1 MHSTEKSTEKSSK
14 KYSEVTPDFST
25 EKMNSSFAEFKQ
37 DYPEFETTHIL
48 DEMRELEYA
57 RLDWQDQ
64 IYLDYT
70 GGGLYANSQILKH
83 MELLQCNVFGNPHSE
98 NPTSMAM
105 TKLVERARGKILSF
119 FNASPD
125 EYVVIFTPNATGAL
139 RLVGEAYPFETGD
152 QFLLA
157 VDDHNSVNGIRV
169 FAGSKGASVN
179 YVPIKLPE
187 LRVDEEKLKMYFD
200 QARPEGNNLFA
211 YPAQSNFSGVQ
222 HPMEWIEKARKKGW
236 DVLLDC
242 AAFVPTNRLDLSQW
256 HPDFVSISFYKI
268 FGYPTGLGCL
278 LARKVALNKLKRPW
292 FSGGTISIVS
302 VQQENWYCLHQGTE
316 AFEAFEDGTI
326 NYLSIP
332 ALEIGL
338 KHIERIGVDTIHKR
352 VMCLTGWLLDKMQA
366 LKYPNGQALVKIH
379 GPSGLERRGGTI
391 AFNLC
396 HADGTSF
403 DCHMIQDSANKAG
416 ISLRTGCFCNPG
428 DGEVSH
434 GITRNEMASC
444 FENLESD
451 SRYPYGSDCKDYESC
466 LAVKIKMESIRISP
480 GLVTNFSDVYR
491 FMNFLCGLMYEPDI
505 RIHKAEKVTRRAF
518 LNRGP

>member
-1 MHSTEKSTEKSSK
+1 MHPTE
-14 KYSEVTPDFST
+14 KYSEVTPEFSPD
-25 EKMNSSFAEFKQ
+25 KMNSSFAEFKQ
-37 DYPEFETTHIL
+37 NYPEFETTHIL
-48 DEMRELEYA
+48 DELRELEYA

-70 GGGLYANSQILKH
+70 GGGLYANSQLLKH
-83 MELLQCNVFGNPHSE
+83 MELLQCNVLGNPHSE

-105 TKLVERARGKILSF
+105 TKLVERARDKILSF

-139 RLVGEAYPFETGD
+139 RLVGEAYPFETEG
-152 QFLLA
+152 QFLLT

-169 FAGSKGASVN
+169 FAESKGASVS
-179 YVPIKLPE
+179 YIPVELSE
-187 LRVDEEKLKMYFD
+187 LRVDEEKLEIYLDKAKP
-200 QARPEGNNLFA
+200 QGNNLFA

-222 HPMEWIEKARKKGW
+222 HPLDWIEKARKKGW

-302 VQQENWYCLHQGTE
+302 VQKENWYCLQQGDE

-326 NYLSIP
+326 NYLSVP

-338 KHIERIGVDTIHKR
+338 KYIERIGMDTIHKR
-352 VMCLTGWLLDKMQA
+352 VMCLTGWLLDNMQA
-366 LKYPNGQALVKIH
+366 LKYPNGQTLVKIH
-379 GPSGLERRGGTI
+379 GPSGLEKRGGTI
-391 AFNLC
+391 AFNLY
-396 HADGTSF
+396 HADGTPF
-403 DCHMIQDSANKAG
+403 DCQMVQDAANKEK

-434 GITRNEMASC
+434 SITRNEMASC
-444 FENLESD
+444 FENLKPS
-451 SRYPYGSDCKDYESC
+451 SRYPYGSDCKDHESC
-466 LAVKIKMESIRISP
+466 LAVKTKMASIRASL
-480 GLVTNFSDVYR
+480 GLVTNFSDVYL
-491 FMNFLCGLMYEPDI
+491 FMNFLHGLMYEPKVQVS
-505 RIHKAEKVTRRAF
+505 KAERVKRRTF

>member
-1 MHSTEKSTEKSSK
+1 MHSSE
-14 KYSEVTPDFST
+14 KYSEVTFDFSS
-25 EKMNSSFAEFKQ
+25 ENMNISFAEFKQ
-37 DYPEFETTHIL
+37 NYPEFETTHVL
-48 DEMRELEYA
+48 DELRELEYA
-57 RLDWQDQ
+57 RLDWNDQ

-70 GGGLYANSQILKH
+70 GGGLYASSQLQKH
-83 MELLQCNVFGNPHSE
+83 MELLQCSVFGNPHSE

-105 TKLVERARGKILSF
+105 TRLVERARNKILKF

-139 RLVGEAYPFETGD
+139 RLVGEAYPFETEGR
-152 QFLLA
+152 FLLT
-157 VDDHNSVNGIRV
+157 VDNHNSVNGIRI
-169 FAGSKGASVN
+169 FAGRKGASVS
-179 YVPIKLPE
+179 YIPVKTPE
-187 LRVDEEKLKMYFD
+187 MRVDEEKLEICLD

-242 AAFVPTNRLDLSQW
+242 AAFVPTNRLDLNQW
-256 HPDFVSISFYKI
+256 HPDFVSVSFYKI

-278 LARKVALNKLKRPW
+278 LARKVALDKLQRPW

-302 VQQENWYCLHQGTE
+302 VQKENWYCLHQGNE
-316 AFEAFEDGTI
+316 AFEAFEDGTL

-338 KHIERIGVDTIHKR
+338 KHIEGIGMDTIHKR
-352 VMCLTGWLLDKMQA
+352 VMCLTGWLLDKMKV
-366 LKYPNGQALVKIH
+366 LKYPNGQGLVKIH

-391 AFNLC
+391 AFNLY
-396 HADGTSF
+396 HADGTPF
-403 DCHMIQDSANKAG
+403 DCQIAQDAANKAG

-434 GITRNEMASC
+434 DITRKEMASC
-444 FENLESD
+444 FEYMES
-451 SRYPYGSDCKDYESC
+451 SAPYSYGSYCKDHEAC
-466 LAVKIKMESIRISP
+466 LAVKTKMSSIRISL
-480 GLVTNFSDVYR
+480 GLVTNFSDAYR
-491 FMNFLCGLMYEPDI
+491 FMNFLYGLMYEPEF
-505 RIHKAEKVTRRAF
+505 RALKAEKVKRRTF

>member
-1 MHSTEKSTEKSSK
+1 
-14 KYSEVTPDFST
+14 
-25 EKMNSSFAEFKQ
+25 
-37 DYPEFETTHIL
+37 
-48 DEMRELEYA
+48 
-57 RLDWQDQ
+57 
-64 IYLDYT
+64 
-70 GGGLYANSQILKH
+70 

-105 TKLVERARGKILSF
+105 TKLVERARNKILSF

-139 RLVGEAYPFETGD
+139 RLVGEAYPFEAGG
-152 QFLLA
+152 QFLLT
-157 VDDHNSVNGIRV
+157 VDNHNSVNGIRV
-169 FAGSKGASVN
+169 FAESKGASVS
-179 YVPIKLPE
+179 YIPVEPSE
-187 LRVDEEKLKMYFD
+187 LRVDEEKLDIYLGKAKL
-200 QARPEGNNLFA
+200 QGNNLFA

-222 HPMEWIEKARKKGW
+222 HPLDWIEKARKKGW

-302 VQQENWYCLHQGTE
+302 VQKDNWYCLQQGDE

-326 NYLSIP
+326 NYLSVP

-338 KHIERIGVDTIHKR
+338 KYIERIGVDTIHKR
-352 VMCLTGWLLDKMQA
+352 VMCLTGWLLDNMQA
-366 LKYPNGQALVKIH
+366 LRYPNGQTLVKIH
-379 GPSGLERRGGTI
+379 GPSDLERRGGTI
-391 AFNLC
+391 AFNLY
-396 HADGTSF
+396 HADRTPF
-403 DCHMIQDSANKAG
+403 DCQLVQDAANKAR

-434 GITRNEMASC
+434 NITRNEMASC
-444 FENLESD
+444 FENLKPS
-451 SRYPYGSDCKDYESC
+451 SRYPYGSDCKDHESC
-466 LAVKIKMESIRISP
+466 LAVKTKMASIRVSL
-480 GLVTNFSDVYR
+480 GLVTNFSDVYL
-491 FMNFLCGLMYEPDI
+491 FMNFLHGLMCEPKVQVS
-505 RIHKAEKVTRRAF
+505 KAEKVKRRVF

>member
-1 MHSTEKSTEKSSK
+1 MHSSEK
-14 KYSEVTPDFST
+14 YLEVPLDFSP
-25 EKMNSSFAEFKQ
+25 EKINSSFAEFKQ
-37 DYPEFETTHIL
+37 NYPEFETTHIL
-48 DEMRELEYA
+48 DELRDLEYA
-57 RLDWQDQ
+57 RLDWHDQ

-70 GGGLYANSQILKH
+70 GGGLYANSQLLKH

-98 NPTSMAM
+98 NPTSVAM
-105 TKLVERARGKILSF
+105 TKLVERARIKVLSF

-125 EYVVIFTPNATGAL
+125 EYVAIFTPNATGAL
-139 RLVGEAYPFETGD
+139 RLVGEAYPFEKGD
-152 QFLLA
+152 RYLLT
-157 VDDHNSVNGIRV
+157 VDNHNSVNGIRV
-169 FAGSKGASVN
+169 FAESKGASVS
-179 YVPIKLPE
+179 YIPMISPE
-187 LRVDEEKLKMYFD
+187 LRVDEEKLEFYLD
-200 QARPEGNNLFA
+200 QARPERNNLFA

-222 HPMEWIEKARKKGW
+222 HPLDWIEKARKKNC
-236 DVLLDC
+236 DVLLDS

-278 LARKVALNKLKRPW
+278 IVRKDALNKLKRPW

-302 VQQENWYCLHQGTE
+302 VQKENWYCLHQGTE
-316 AFEAFEDGTI
+316 AFEAFEDGTV

-338 KHIERIGVDTIHKR
+338 KHIEGIGVDVIHKR

-366 LKYPNGQALVKIH
+366 LEYPNGQALVKIH

-391 AFNLC
+391 AFNLY
-396 HADGTSF
+396 HADGTPF
-403 DCHMIQDSANKAG
+403 DCQTVQGAANKAG

-434 GITRNEMASC
+434 NITRKEMASC
-444 FENLESD
+444 FENLKPS
-451 SRYPYGSDCKDYESC
+451 SRYPYGSDCKNQESC
-466 LAVKIKMESIRISP
+466 LAVKTKMSSIRVSL

-491 FMNFLCGLMYEPDI
+491 FMNFLQGLMHEPEI
-505 RIHKAEKVTRRAF
+505 RVLKAEKVKRRVF

>member
-1 MHSTEKSTEKSSK
+1 MCLPN
-14 KYSEVTPDFST
+14 KYSEITPDFSS
-25 EKMNSSFAEFKQ
+25 EKMNISFEEFKKN
-37 DYPEFETTHIL
+37 YPEFETTQVL
-48 DEMRELEYA
+48 DELRKLEYA
-57 RLDWQDQ
+57 RLDWHDQ

-70 GGGLYANSQILKH
+70 GGGLYANSQLMKH
-83 MELLQCNVFGNPHSE
+83 MELLRCNVFGNPHSD

-105 TKLVERARGKILSF
+105 TKLVDRARSKILSF

-139 RLVGEAYPFETGD
+139 RLVGEAYPFQSGD
-152 QFLLA
+152 RYVLM

-169 FAGSKGASVN
+169 FAGNKGASVS
-179 YVPIKLPE
+179 YVPVKPPE
-187 LRVDEEKLKMYFD
+187 LRVDEEKLDICLD
-200 QARPEGNNLFA
+200 QARPGGNNLFA

-222 HPMEWIEKARKKGW
+222 HPLEWVEKAQKKGW

-242 AAFVPTNRLDLSQW
+242 AAFVPTNILDLSQW
-256 HPDFVSISFYKI
+256 HPDFVPISFYKI

-278 LARKVALNKLKRPW
+278 LARKTTLNKLKKPW
-292 FSGGTISIVS
+292 FSGGTISMVS
-302 VQQENWYCLHQGTE
+302 VQQEDWYCLHKGPE

-338 KHIERIGVDTIHKR
+338 NHIESIGVDVIHKR
-352 VMCLTGWLLDKMQA
+352 VKCLTGWLLDKMKV
-366 LKYPNGQALVKIH
+366 LKYPNGLDVVKIH
-379 GPSGLERRGGTI
+379 GPSRLERRGGTI

-396 HADGTSF
+396 YADGTF
-403 DCHMIQDSANKAG
+403 LDCQIVQEAANKAG

-428 DGEVSH
+428 DGEISH
-434 GITRNEMASC
+434 NITRNDMASC
-444 FENLESD
+444 FEDPES
-451 SRYPYGSDCKDYESC
+451 SSQHPYGSDCKDQDAC
-466 LAVKIKMESIRISP
+466 FAVKTKMSSIRVSL

-491 FMNFLCGLMYEPDI
+491 FMNFLTGMMYESETGVL
-505 RIHKAEKVTRRAF
+505 KAEKAKRSVF